1 LEEYQITPAA
11 LDAYEQAVG
20 RKVAWVY
27 FSNDWFASRAF
38 PLATAQWIRSR
49 NAVPFIRLMLRSS
62 SETYVAEPLYSLEA
76 ILRGDFDSDLKA
88 WGQAAKA
95 FGTPVLVE
103 WGTEV
108 NGQWFSWN
116 GRWNGGPTLGPQ
128 RFRDTYRHIVQ
139 TIKSVGA
146 DNLTW
151 VWHVDAYDDPEAEWN
166 RLENYYP
173 GHDVVDWIGVSV
185 YGAQEP
191 AENNTQTFADGMN
204 SVMPRLARLAPDKPV
219 VVAEFA
225 VTAGNPRVNAVQWAE
240 AALSGILSNQWPQL
254 RGFAWWNE
262 AFDTTE
268 MRVQAIPGL
277 KEVFRQ
283 KLASPQVLDRPL

>member
-1 LEEYQITPAA
+1 
-11 LDAYEQAVG
+11 
-20 RKVAWVY
+20 
-27 FSNDWFASRAF
+27 
-38 PLATAQWIRSR
+38 
-49 NAVPFIRLMLRSS
+49 MLRSS

-268 MRVQAIPGL
+268 MRVQVIPGL